1 MSRPQY
7 NKAVRLRLA
16 PVVIGLGA
24 VMALTGCSAGQDA
37 DTSEVNAAVFGDN
50 AQAGSMAV
58 RDAVL
63 AFPGGEA
70 HYPKGSSAPMD
81 VVLINKANAVDRLIG
96 ASSPYAKSVR
106 ITGDTTIPGGTR
118 LHSNGESP
126 KRQQSTSAT
135 RQPTSAAEQ
144 PQQTGPVQHPQVNI
158 ALVGLTQT
166 IRPGTVVPVTLRF
179 RQAGEITV
187 HVPIGP
193 SPESRPEH
201 GSPH

>member
-50 AQAGSMAV
+50 VQAKSIAV

-63 AFPGGEA
+63 AFPEGEA

-96 ASSPYAKSVR
+96 ASSPYAESVR
-106 ITGDTTIPGGTR
+106 ITGETTIPGGTR

-126 KRQQSTSAT
+126 ESQESTSTAQ
-135 RQPTSAAEQ
+135 QPSSASEQ
-144 PQQTGPVQHPQVNI
+144 PSGPVQRPQVNI
-158 ALVGLTQT
+158 TLVGLTQT
-166 IRPGTVVPVTLRF
+166 IRPGTVVPVTLKF
-179 RQAGEITV
+179 QQAGEITAQ
-187 HVPIGP
+187 VPIGP